1 MPRYSKRFLE
11 TKHPTL
17 YARRVKGDFVKLF
30 KDHEAENGFYA
41 FPLGHPQRPRHGR
54 KWITINNFR
63 YKLEWLP
70 DAEPPVET
78 YGRIGPGHPAYERVQ
93 MLKARNMTVCDSL
106 DHNEVSGCSNP
117 DCFKHS
123 IYLRNAES
131 VTHPAPPTTK
141 PKP

>member
-63 YKLEWLP
+63 WKLEWLP
-70 DAEPPVET
+70 DE
-78 YGRIGPGHPAYERVQ
+78 
-93 MLKARNMTVCDSL
+93 
-106 DHNEVSGCSNP
+106 
-117 DCFKHS
+117 
-123 IYLRNAES
+123 ES
-131 VTHPAPPTTK
+131 MTHPAPSTTK
-141 PKP
+141 PKPENSDPKR